1 MSQPTRNENS
11 EPVSTARPSPNQALS
26 SARGTRVETSWFSSL
41 EPDYS
46 VGNDLLLLS
55 GGQEFFPE
63 LEAQIDLAK
72 SEVFLETY
80 IFEYDASGQRIAAA
94 LARAANRGVAVRLVV
109 DGFGSKGLHKNFT
122 DQFTSAA
129 VQWQIFRPEKRY
141 ITLDRQRL
149 RRLHR
154 KLALIDGAVAF
165 VGGINVLDDFYDPN
179 HGVLKQP
186 RFDFAVRIR
195 GPVVAS
201 VHLAVSRMWWQLAT
215 LKLPNGLA
223 DLETNKVS
231 LPESVSSVV
240 DPVGPYKAKFIP
252 RDNFRFRKAI
262 EKSYLRA
269 IGRARREIL
278 IANAYFLPGT
288 KFRRA
293 LILAAQRGVRVR
305 LLLQGIAEY
314 KMQHWATQAIYD
326 ELLAAGIEI
335 IEYKKSFLH
344 AKVALAD
351 DWVTVGSSNIDPFSL
366 LLAREANIVVL
377 DQEFADQLRAKVEAG
392 IHDGGQAILL
402 HSRKKIS
409 LPMRVVHHAAF
420 GLMRV
425 AVAVSGIAGRY

>member
-1 MSQPTRNENS
+1 MSQPTPPS
-11 EPVSTARPSPNQALS
+11 IAKQVSSTAPSANQVS
-26 SARGTRVETSWFSSL
+26 SLVRGARVETSWYASL

-46 VGNDLLLLS
+46 QGNDLLLLS

-63 LEAQIDLAK
+63 LEAQIDLAQ

-80 IFEYDASGQRIAAA
+80 IFEYDVSGQRIAAA
-94 LARAANRGVAVRLVV
+94 LSRAATRGVAVHLVV
-109 DGFGSKGLHKNFT
+109 DGYGSKGLHKNFT

-129 VQWQIFRPEKRY
+129 VQWQVFRPEKRF

-179 HGVLKQP
+179 HGVLEQP

-195 GPVVAS
+195 GPLVAT

-215 LKLPNGLA
+215 LKLPNGFA
-223 DLETNKVS
+223 SLEKNKLS
-231 LPESVSSVV
+231 LPESVSSIV

-269 IGRARREIL
+269 IGRSRREVL

-335 IEYKKSFLH
+335 FEYKKSFLH

-377 DQEFADQLRAKVEAG
+377 NQEFADQLRAKVEAG
-392 IHDGGQAILL
+392 IADGGQAVLL
-402 HSRKKIS
+402 HSRKQIS
-409 LPMRVVHHAAF
+409 WPMRLVHRAAF
-420 GLMRV
+420 GLMRL
-425 AVAVSGIAGRY
+425 AVAFTGGSGRY